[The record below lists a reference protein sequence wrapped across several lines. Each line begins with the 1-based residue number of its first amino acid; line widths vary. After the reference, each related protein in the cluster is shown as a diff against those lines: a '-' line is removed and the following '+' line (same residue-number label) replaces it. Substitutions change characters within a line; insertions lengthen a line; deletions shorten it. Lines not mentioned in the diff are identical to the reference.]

1 MPCADMQQNDV
12 MAMMVSIQRRLD
24 HLSDGDRERQFF
36 SYALRYLT
44 TASGRQ
50 VEMENWMITSYE
62 VEFGRQIGSGGLYVL
77 YCSLSHFLR
86 ISSEFTHSGKVFIG
100 TWNKTQVAI
109 KVLIN
114 GPGVAPSSEVS
125 QCFPLIGD
133 LFGIDII
140 HGRPFVGKSG

>member
-1 MPCADMQQNDV
+1 MSGLVILLTMTCADMQQNDV

-77 YCSLSHFLR
+77 YCSLTHFLR
-86 ISSEFTHSGKVFIG
+86 ICSEFTYSGKVFIG
-100 TWNKTQVAI
+100 TWNKMQVAI
-109 KVLIN
+109 KVLTN

-125 QCFPLIGD
+125 
-133 LFGIDII
+133 
-140 HGRPFVGKSG
+140 K